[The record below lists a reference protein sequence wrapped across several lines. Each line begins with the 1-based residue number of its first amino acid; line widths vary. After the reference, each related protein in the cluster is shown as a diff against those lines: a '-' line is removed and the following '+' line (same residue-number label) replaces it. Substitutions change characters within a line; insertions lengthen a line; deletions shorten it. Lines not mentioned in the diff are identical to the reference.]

1 MTQNRT
7 QFPGWF
13 DTGNEGKT
21 LACTHIHLFSQQLLQ
36 LFSKQQ
42 FNIWLEG
49 LVDLWNKCDV
59 AGIELV
65 TVFHDWNVEQQQAA
79 WDYFSNP
86 KFADLVNAIFFYKI
100 HPEQLFADVIH
111 FEKLISVQMRL
122 RVLHYYIES
131 MQQHLY
137 RAALQNGLIPGVD
150 YFLHDEEL
158 PQGIMLE
165 VNDEYKQMIQTAI
178 KGLKLNANPMPAK
191 RVAVD
196 CLYDLSRAYKFW
208 FNPSRLIDA
217 VMVLQQNLLSD
228 VQGQERNWMLLQD
241 KMKALYS
248 QLTTGECL
256 DLYGYFA
263 NNDTRYLLY
272 TFCHIFQGGT
282 FDWLPPLNHEEKIA
296 VVDVFDILRCVME
309 ALRIELRNRQLLAEP
324 YSYDLAKPN
333 MEIDQRN
340 RNAVFRVI
348 KIYKRIHG
356 TSGDVIE
363 QLFQSMEQTD

>member
-1 MTQNRT
+1 MAQNRT
-7 QFPGWF
+7 QFSNWF
-13 DTGNEGKT
+13 VTENEGKT
-21 LACTHIHLFSQQLLQ
+21 SACTHIHLHSQQLLQ

-42 FNIWLEG
+42 FNAWLEG
-49 LVDLWNKCDV
+49 LVDYWNKSDG
-59 AGIELV
+59 ADSELV
-65 TVFHDWNVEQQQAA
+65 TVFHDWNVEQQHAA
-79 WDYFSNP
+79 LNYFSNP
-86 KFADLVNAIFFYKI
+86 EFADLVNAIFFYKI

-111 FEKLISVQMRL
+111 LEKLISVQMRL

-131 MQQHLY
+131 MQQQLY
-137 RAALQNGLIPGVD
+137 RAALQNGLTPGVD

-165 VNDEYKQMIQTAI
+165 ANDEYRQMIQTAV
-178 KGLKLNANPMPAK
+178 KGLKLNANSMPAK

-196 CLYDLSRAYKFW
+196 CLYDLSKAYKFW
-208 FNPSRLIDA
+208 FNPNRLIDA
-217 VMVLQQNLLSD
+217 VMLLQQTLLSD
-228 VQGQERNWMLLQD
+228 VQGQERNGILLQD

-272 TFCHIFQGGT
+272 TFCHISQGGT

-296 VVDVFDILRCVME
+296 VVDVFDILRCIME
-309 ALRIELRNRQLLAEP
+309 ALRIELRSRQLLAEP
-324 YSYDLAKPN
+324 YSYDLTIPN
-333 MEIDQRN
+333 AEIGQRN

-348 KIYKRIHG
+348 KIYKRMHG
-356 TSGDVIE
+356 ASGDVIE
-363 QLFQSMEQTD
+363 QLFQYMEQTD